1 MKLILCTLAVCL
13 SILASVLTTKALIRD
28 ESKRIRISFAKTAT
42 DPDGMQSRQEMLV
55 QRLEAINVQLAAL
68 SRRLSQLE
76 ETIGGKEHAA
86 DTGALRTSL
95 QSLTKRTDT
104 LAASLTKL
112 DGVPDLLTELTAY
125 IDQSFEHLE
134 EVTTTAATEKLAAPL
149 EEMGK
154 RLDTIDSYFTPL
166 YAFLGLAYD
175 PNSDAALAANPTV
188 DARIT
193 ALAGQLDALRK
204 DIADLREWLA
214 PRTIEPARRVR

>member
-28 ESKRIRISFAKTAT
+28 ESKRIRSSFAKTAA
-42 DPDGMQSRQEMLV
+42 DPDGMQNRHDTLA
-55 QRLEAINVQLAAL
+55 QRLEAINLQLAAL
-68 SRRLSQLE
+68 NRRLSLLE
-76 ETIGGKEHAA
+76 ESIGGKEHAA
-86 DTGALRTSL
+86 DAGTLRASL
-95 QSLTKRTDT
+95 QDLTKRTDA
-104 LAASLTKL
+104 LAASLTRL

-134 EVTTTAATEKLAAPL
+134 EVTTTAAPEKLAAPL

-166 YAFLGLAYD
+166 YAFLGLVYD
-175 PNSDAALAANPTV
+175 PKSDDVLAAYPTV

-193 ALAGQLDALRK
+193 ALASQLDTLRK

-214 PRTIEPARRVR
+214 PRTIEPVRRVR